1 MNARFC
7 VAWDDKNIN
16 KTYEELLGKRTG
28 KKKKALLLYY
38 FVVFLAGKYC
48 TLGTEDE

>member
-28 KKKKALLLYY
+28 KKKKSPALVLFCCFFGRKILH
-38 FVVFLAGKYC
+38 FGN
-48 TLGTEDE
+48 